1 MTENTPRPC
10 LKCGSETRKYDVC
23 SACRKRAAHAPR
35 GFVIPRSEINRL
47 ADEILSMSKEE
58 ARKRYED
65 ACYTIKILGGDAP
78 RSVWQEKKQMYAI
91 LTREEITE
99 NTLI

>member
-1 MTENTPRPC
+1 MTLNTPRPC
-10 LKCGSETRKYDVC
+10 LKCGSETRKFDVC
-23 SACRKRAAHAPR
+23 SACRKRDQHVPR
-35 GFVIPRSEINRL
+35 GLVVPRAEINRM

-58 ARKRYED
+58 ARKRYEE

-78 RSVWQEKKQMYAI
+78 KSVWQEKKQMYAI